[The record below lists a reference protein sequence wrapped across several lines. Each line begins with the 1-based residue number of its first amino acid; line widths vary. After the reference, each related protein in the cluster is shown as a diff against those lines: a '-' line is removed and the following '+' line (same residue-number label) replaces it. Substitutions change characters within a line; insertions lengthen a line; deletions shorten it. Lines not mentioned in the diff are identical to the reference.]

1 MTFYSVIKS
10 QCNVGILFQR
20 SYSFEIGGGGGSGG
34 SDVHLK
40 KIKIEI

>member
-20 SYSFEIGGGGGSGG
+20 SYSFEIGGGSGG